1 MPPVTTQHF
10 GTGGKSSSIEEEEVV
25 VVVVVVFRL
34 DEKECFGGGMA
45 TVSMCDCM
53 TKRSLSLSGKKKIH
67 LRQGKYYAR
76 AYVVQEKSTIVV
88 V

>member
-1 MPPVTTQHF
+1 M
-10 GTGGKSSSIEEEEVV
+10 EEEEVV

-34 DEKECFGGGMA
+34 DDKECFGGGMA

-67 LRQGKYYAR
+67 LRQGKKNYAR

>member
-34 DEKECFGGGMA
+34 DDKECFGGGMA

-67 LRQGKYYAR
+67 LQGKYYAR

>member
-34 DEKECFGGGMA
+34 DDKECFGGGMA

-53 TKRSLSLSGKKKIH
+53 TKRSLSLSGKKEDTPY
-67 LRQGKYYAR
+67 RENTTRGV
-76 AYVVQEKSTIVV
+76 YVVQGKSTIVV

>member
-1 MPPVTTQHF
+1 M
-10 GTGGKSSSIEEEEVV
+10 EEEEVV
-25 VVVVVVFRL
+25 VVVVVVVVFRF
-34 DEKECFGGGMA
+34 DDKECFGGGMA

>member
-1 MPPVTTQHF
+1 M
-10 GTGGKSSSIEEEEVV
+10 EEEEVV
-25 VVVVVVFRL
+25 VVVVVVVFRL
-34 DEKECFGGGMA
+34 DDKECFGGGMA
-45 TVSMCDCM
+45 TVSMCDFM

-67 LRQGKYYAR
+67 LQGKYYAR

>member
-1 MPPVTTQHF
+1 M
-10 GTGGKSSSIEEEEVV
+10 EEEEVV
-25 VVVVVVFRL
+25 VVVVVVVVVFRF
-34 DEKECFGGGMA
+34 DDKECFGGGMA

-67 LRQGKYYAR
+67 LQGKYYAR